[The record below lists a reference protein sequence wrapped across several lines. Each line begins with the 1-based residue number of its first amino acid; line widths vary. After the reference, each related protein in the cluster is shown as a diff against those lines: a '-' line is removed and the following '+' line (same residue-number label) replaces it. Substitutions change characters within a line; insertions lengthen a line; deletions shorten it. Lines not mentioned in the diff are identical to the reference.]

1 MSLSYNKT
9 KAKITT
15 FQRRVKLK
23 KKKLLSLS
31 KFKTRNMDF
40 KDLIQ
45 TRRSMR
51 KFTDE
56 PISQDDVVAL
66 MRAALIAPSSKGLHA
81 WEFILVDDK
90 EMLKKLSKC
99 KDKAGELLE
108 GAALAVVVLGNAAV
122 SDVWIEDAS
131 IASIM
136 IQLQAEEL
144 GLGSCWVQVR
154 NRERED
160 GVSANDVLH
169 ELLNIPPHLQ
179 AVSIIA
185 LGHKGMTR
193 KPFDESR
200 LLWERVHIGSYKPLE
215 E

>member
-1 MSLSYNKT
+1 ME
-9 KAKITT
+9 
-15 FQRRVKLK
+15 
-23 KKKLLSLS
+23 
-31 KFKTRNMDF
+31 FKN
-40 KDLIQ
+40 LIKS
-45 TRRSMR
+45 RRSMR
-51 KFTDE
+51 KFTEE
-56 PISQDDVVAL
+56 PLSQEDVVAL
-66 MRAALIAPSSKGLHA
+66 MRAALMAPTSKGLHA
-81 WEFILVDDK
+81 WEFILVEDK
-90 EMLKKLSKC
+90 DMLKKLAHC
-99 KDKAGELLE
+99 KDKAGELIE

-154 NRERED
+154 NRQLED
-160 GVSANDVLH
+160 GTPANEVLH
-169 ELLNIPPHLQ
+169 ELLDIPPHLQ

-185 LGHKGMTR
+185 LGHKGMER

-200 LLWERVHIGSYKPLE
+200 LLWERVHIGSYKAPE